1 MEFRDNAAITAF
13 RDEVRAFIEHDLT
26 DDERSFEG
34 MGVPGDEA
42 LERVYSVRKKLAAR
56 GWSAP
61 AWPKE
66 YGGMGAT
73 YRQQAVFNEE
83 LSYHRV
89 PGPDFIG
96 INYVG
101 PTLMLYGS
109 DEQKK
114 RFLPAILS
122 GEEKWCQGYSEP
134 GSGSDLASL
143 QTRAVVDGDDFVVNG
158 QKIWTS
164 GAHRADWIFLLTRTD
179 PDAPKHRGI
188 SYLLADM
195 RSPGITVRPLVNMAG
210 SHEFNEVFFE
220 DLRIPRNQL
229 VGDMNRGWYV
239 GMATMD
245 FERSAIGGVAGNR
258 RDLEDLV
265 EMVRALPGK
274 TPGHIRSEIADRQ
287 VEVDVTRMLSVRII
301 GIQESGG
308 VPNYEASVAK
318 LFTSELNQRMARTAV
333 KALGLSGQAPARRS
347 KRSGSRR
354 TCAPCPRRSPA
365 APARSSATSWPHAAW
380 GCRGASARYRRA
392 QRTTGTAVG

>member
-1 MEFRDNAAITAF
+1 MEFREKPAIAAF
-13 RDEVRAFIEHDLT
+13 REEVRSWINNDLNE
-26 DDERSFEG
+26 DERSVEAP
-34 MGVPGDEA
+34 GVTADESYKRILA
-42 LERVYSVRKKLAAR
+42 VRKKLSDK
-56 GWSAP
+56 GWAAP

-73 YRQQAVFNEE
+73 FRQQAVFNEE

-101 PTLMLYGS
+101 PTLMLYGT
-109 DEQKK
+109 DEQKQ
-114 RFLPAILS
+114 RFLPAILA

-220 DLRIPRNQL
+220 DLRIPRAQL
-229 VGDMNRGWYV
+229 VGEMNRGWYV

-265 EMVRALPGK
+265 EEVKARPG
-274 TPGHIRSEIADRQ
+274 RVSDANRNEVADRRI
-287 VEVDVTRMLSVRII
+287 EIEVTRLLSLRII
-301 GIQESGG
+301 GIQESGN
-308 VPNYEASVAK
+308 VPNHEASIAK
-318 LFTSELNQRMARTAV
+318 LFTTELNQRIARTALHILGMDGQSPRQHSHSRWTQQYLRTV
-333 KALGLSGQAPARRS
+333 SATIAGGTSEIQRNIIATRGLGL
-347 KRSGSRR
+347 
-354 TCAPCPRRSPA
+354 PR
-365 APARSSATSWPHAAW
+365 
-380 GCRGASARYRRA
+380 G
-392 QRTTGTAVG
+392 

>member
-1 MEFRDNAAITAF
+1 MEFREKPQIAAF
-13 RDEVRAFIEHDLT
+13 RDEVRDWINTLSPE
-26 DDERSFEG
+26 ERSIEG
-34 MGVPGDEA
+34 FGGGDEA
-42 LERVYSVRKKLAAR
+42 AYERVLSVRKKMAAR
-56 GWSAP
+56 GWAAP

-73 YRQQAVFNEE
+73 VRQQAVFNEE

-101 PTLMLYGS
+101 PTLMLYGT

-114 RFLPAILS
+114 RFLPPILA

-143 QTRAVVDGDDFVVNG
+143 QTRAVVDGDEFVVNG

-164 GAHRADWIFLLTRTD
+164 GAHRAYWIFLLVRTD

-195 RSPGITVRPLVNMAG
+195 KSPGITVRPLINMAG
-210 SHEFNEVFFE
+210 SHEFNETFFE
-220 DLRIPRNQL
+220 DLRIPRDQL
-229 VGDMNRGWYV
+229 VGEMNRGWYV

-258 RDLEDLV
+258 RDHEDLV
-265 EMVRALPGK
+265 GDLMEQPAEVRAK
-274 TPGHIRSEIADRQ
+274 HRAEVADRR
-287 VEVDVTRMLSVRII
+287 VEVEVTRMLSMRII
-301 GIQESGG
+301 SIQENGG
-308 VPNYEASVAK
+308 VPNYEASIAK
-318 LFTSELNQRMARTAV
+318 LFTSELNQRMARTAM
-333 KALGLSGQAPARRS
+333 KALGLQGQAPRKPQHARWMQS
-347 KRSGSRR
+347 YLR
-354 TCAPCPRRSPA
+354 TV
-365 APARSSATSWPHAAW
+365 SATIAGGTSEIQRNIVAT
-380 GCRGASARYRRA
+380 RGLGLPR
-392 QRTTGTAVG
+392 G

>member
-1 MEFRDNAAITAF
+1 MDFRDTTEITEF
-13 RDEVRAFIEHDLT
+13 RDEVRSFINNDLT
-26 DDERSFEG
+26 AEERSTDA
-34 MGVPGDEA
+34 MGIANDEA
-42 LERVYSVRKKLAAR
+42 MARVMSVRSKLARR

-73 YRQQAVFNEE
+73 FRQQAVFNEE
-83 LSYHRV
+83 LSYNRV

-101 PTLMLYGS
+101 PTLMLYGT

-164 GAHRADWIFLLTRTD
+164 GAHRADWIFLLARTD

-220 DLRIPRNQL
+220 DLRVPRSQL
-229 VGDMNRGWYV
+229 IGDMNRGWYV

-245 FERSAIGGVAGNR
+245 FERSALGGNAANR

-265 EMVRALPGK
+265 EVAKARPG
-274 TPGHIRSEIADRQ
+274 GLDSQHRSELADRQ
-287 VEVDVTRMLSVRII
+287 VEVEVTRLLSLRII

-308 VPNYEASVAK
+308 VPNHEASIAK
-318 LFTSELNQRMARTAV
+318 LFTSELSQRLARTAV
-333 KALGLSGQAPARRS
+333 RILGMDGQAPTDGTKTKWSQAYL
-347 KRSGSRR
+347 R
-354 TCAPCPRRSPA
+354 TV
-365 APARSSATSWPHAAW
+365 SATIAGGTSEIQRNIIAT
-380 GCRGASARYRRA
+380 RGLGLPR
-392 QRTTGTAVG
+392 G

>member
-1 MEFRDNAAITAF
+1 MEFREKPAIAAF
-13 RDEVRAFIEHDLT
+13 REDVRNWIQDDLSE
-26 DDERSFEG
+26 DERSVEA
-34 MGVPGDEA
+34 PGLTPDESY
-42 LERVYSVRKKLAAR
+42 ERVLSVRKKLSDK
-56 GWSAP
+56 GWAAP

-73 YRQQAVFNEE
+73 VRQQAVFNEE

-101 PTLMLYGS
+101 PTLMLYGT

-114 RFLPAILS
+114 RFLPAILA

-143 QTRAVVDGDDFVVNG
+143 QTRAVVDGDEFVVNG

-195 RSPGITVRPLVNMAG
+195 HSPGIQVRPLVNMAG

-220 DLRIPRNQL
+220 DLRIPRAQL
-229 VGDMNRGWYV
+229 VGEMNRGWYV

-265 EMVRALPGK
+265 EEVK
-274 TPGHIRSEIADRQ
+274 TRKGSVTDVNRSEVADRR
-287 VEVDVTRMLSVRII
+287 VEIEVTRLLSLRILS
-301 GIQESGG
+301 IQESGG
-308 VPNYEASVAK
+308 VPNHEASIAK
-318 LFTSELNQRMARTAV
+318 LFTTELNQRIARTALHV
-333 KALGLSGQAPARRS
+333 LGMDGQAPRQHSHS
-347 KRSGSRR
+347 KWTQQYLR
-354 TCAPCPRRSPA
+354 TVAATIAGGTSEIQRNIIATRGLGLPR
-365 APARSSATSWPHAAW
+365 
-380 GCRGASARYRRA
+380 G
-392 QRTTGTAVG
+392 

>member
-1 MEFRDNAAITAF
+1 MAF
-13 RDEVRAFIEHDLT
+13 RDEVRAFIEHDLSE
-26 DDERSFEG
+26 DERSFEG
-34 MGVPGDEA
+34 MGIPGDEA
-42 LERVYSVRKKLAAR
+42 LERVYSVRRKLAAR

-61 AWPKE
+61 AWPRE

-109 DEQKK
+109 DEQKR

-265 EMVRALPGK
+265 EMVRALPGE
-274 TPGHIRSEIADRQ
+274 TPGHIRHEIADRR

-333 KALGLSGQAPARRS
+333 KALGLSGQAP
-347 KRSGSRR
+347 R
-354 TCAPCPRRSPA
+354 TAIEEKWKQAYLRTVSSTIAGGTSEIQRNIVATRGLGLPR
-365 APARSSATSWPHAAW
+365 
-380 GCRGASARYRRA
+380 G
-392 QRTTGTAVG
+392 

>member
-1 MEFRDNAAITAF
+1 MEFREKPAIAAF
-13 RDEVRAFIEHDLT
+13 REDVRNWIQDDLSE
-26 DDERSFEG
+26 DERSVEA
-34 MGVPGDEA
+34 PGLTPDESY
-42 LERVYSVRKKLAAR
+42 ERVLSVRKKLSDK
-56 GWSAP
+56 GWAAP

-73 YRQQAVFNEE
+73 VRQQAVFNEE

-101 PTLMLYGS
+101 PTLMLYGT

-114 RFLPAILS
+114 RFLPAILA

-143 QTRAVVDGDDFVVNG
+143 QTRAVVDGDEFVVNG

-195 RSPGITVRPLVNMAG
+195 HSPGIQVRPLVNMAG

-220 DLRIPRNQL
+220 DLRIPRAQL
-229 VGDMNRGWYV
+229 VGEMNRGWYV

-265 EMVRALPGK
+265 EEVKVRKGSV
-274 TPGHIRSEIADRQ
+274 TDVNRGEVADRR
-287 VEVDVTRMLSVRII
+287 VEIEVTRLLSLRILS
-301 GIQESGG
+301 IQESGG
-308 VPNYEASVAK
+308 VPNHEASIAK
-318 LFTSELNQRMARTAV
+318 LFTTELNQRIARTALHV
-333 KALGLSGQAPARRS
+333 LGMDGQAPRQHSHS
-347 KRSGSRR
+347 KWTQQYLR
-354 TCAPCPRRSPA
+354 TVAATIAGGTSEIQRNIIATRGLGLPR
-365 APARSSATSWPHAAW
+365 
-380 GCRGASARYRRA
+380 G
-392 QRTTGTAVG
+392 

>member
-1 MEFRDNAAITAF
+1 MEFREKPAIAAF
-13 RDEVRAFIEHDLT
+13 REDVRNWIQDDLS
-26 DDERSFEG
+26 DDERSVEA
-34 MGVPGDEA
+34 PGLTPDESY
-42 LERVYSVRKKLAAR
+42 ERVLSVRKKLSDK
-56 GWSAP
+56 GWAAP

-73 YRQQAVFNEE
+73 VRQQAVFNEE

-101 PTLMLYGS
+101 PTLMLYGT

-114 RFLPAILS
+114 RFLPAILA

-143 QTRAVVDGDDFVVNG
+143 QTRAVVDGDEFVVNG

-195 RSPGITVRPLVNMAG
+195 HSPGIQVRPLVNMAG

-220 DLRIPRNQL
+220 DLRIPRAQL
-229 VGDMNRGWYV
+229 VGEMNRGWYV

-265 EMVRALPGK
+265 EEVKARKGSV
-274 TPGHIRSEIADRQ
+274 TDVNRSEVADRR
-287 VEVDVTRMLSVRII
+287 VEIEVTRLLSLRILS
-301 GIQESGG
+301 IQESGG
-308 VPNYEASVAK
+308 VPNHEASIAK
-318 LFTSELNQRMARTAV
+318 LFTTELNQRIARTALHI
-333 KALGLSGQAPARRS
+333 LGMDGQAPRQHSHS
-347 KRSGSRR
+347 KWTQQYLR
-354 TCAPCPRRSPA
+354 TVAATIAGGTSEIQRNIIATRGLGLPR
-365 APARSSATSWPHAAW
+365 
-380 GCRGASARYRRA
+380 G
-392 QRTTGTAVG
+392 

>member
-1 MEFRDNAAITAF
+1 MEFREKPAIAAF
-13 RDEVRAFIEHDLT
+13 REEVRSWIKNDLNE
-26 DDERSFEG
+26 DERSIEA
-34 MGVPGDEA
+34 PGLTPDESYKRILA
-42 LERVYSVRKKLAAR
+42 VRKKLSAK
-56 GWSAP
+56 GWAAP

-66 YGGMGAT
+66 FGGMGAT
-73 YRQQAVFNEE
+73 FRQQAVFNEE

-101 PTLMLYGS
+101 PTLMLYGT
-109 DEQKK
+109 DEQKQ
-114 RFLPAILS
+114 RFLPAILA
-122 GEEKWCQGYSEP
+122 GDEKWCQGYSEP

-164 GAHRADWIFLLTRTD
+164 GAHRADWIFMLTRTD

-220 DLRIPRNQL
+220 DLRIPRAQI
-229 VGDMNRGWYV
+229 VGEMNRGWYV

-265 EMVRALPGK
+265 DEVKARLG
-274 TPGHIRSEIADRQ
+274 GVSGSNRGEVADRRI
-287 VEVDVTRMLSVRII
+287 EIEVTRLLSLRILSM
-301 GIQESGG
+301 QEAGK
-308 VPNYEASVAK
+308 VHKV
-318 LFTSELNQRMARTAV
+318 TA
-333 KALGLSGQAPARRS
+333 
-347 KRSGSRR
+347 
-354 TCAPCPRRSPA
+354 
-365 APARSSATSWPHAAW
+365 
-380 GCRGASARYRRA
+380 GA
-392 QRTTGTAVG
+392 

>member
-1 MEFRDNAAITAF
+1 MEFRDSPAITAF
-13 RDEVRAFIEHDLT
+13 RDEVRSFIEHDLT
-26 DDERSFEG
+26 DEERTSEG
-34 MGVPGDEA
+34 MGMPGDDA
-42 LERVYSVRKKLAAR
+42 LERVYAVRRKLAAR

-101 PTLMLYGS
+101 PTLMLYGT

-114 RFLPAILS
+114 RYLPPILS

-220 DLRIPRNQL
+220 DLRVPRSQL

-265 EMVRALPGK
+265 DMVKALPSG
-274 TPGHIRSEIADRQ
+274 TPGHVRNEIADRQ
-287 VEVDVTRMLSVRII
+287 VEVDVTRMLSLRII

-308 VPNYEASVAK
+308 VPNYEASAAK

-333 KALGLSGQAPARRS
+333 KALGLAGQAPQNAMQEKWKQS
-347 KRSGSRR
+347 YLR
-354 TCAPCPRRSPA
+354 TVSSTIAGGTSEIQRNIIATRGLGLPR
-365 APARSSATSWPHAAW
+365 
-380 GCRGASARYRRA
+380 G
-392 QRTTGTAVG
+392 

>member
-1 MEFRDNAAITAF
+1 MEFRETPTITAF
-13 RDEVRAFIEHDLT
+13 REEVRSFIFNDLSAE
-26 DDERSFEG
+26 ERDFEG
-34 MGVPGDEA
+34 SVSAEDAA
-42 LERVYSVRKKLAAR
+42 LRTASVRKKLSAR

-73 YRQQAVFNEE
+73 VRQQAVFNEE
-83 LSYHRV
+83 LSYNRV

-96 INYVG
+96 VNYVG
-101 PTLMLYGS
+101 PTLMLYGT

-114 RFLPAILS
+114 RYLPAVLS

-164 GAHRADWIFLLTRTD
+164 GAHRADMIFLLVRTD

-195 RSPGITVRPLVNMAG
+195 KSPGITVRPLVNMAG

-220 DLRIPRNQL
+220 DLRVPRSQM
-229 VGDMNRGWYV
+229 VGEMNRGWYV

-245 FERSAIGGVAGNR
+245 FERSALGSVAGNR

-265 EMVRALPGK
+265 DELKSQSADTRAK
-274 TPGHIRSEIADRQ
+274 YRTDVADRRIE
-287 VEVDVTRMLSVRII
+287 VEVTRMLSMRILS
-301 GIQESGG
+301 IQEKGG
-308 VPNYEASVAK
+308 VPNHEASIAK
-318 LFTSELNQRMARTAV
+318 LFTTELNQRIAKSAV
-333 KALGLSGQAPARRS
+333 KILGLSGQAPRTPAQARWMHAYL
-347 KRSGSRR
+347 R
-354 TCAPCPRRSPA
+354 TV
-365 APARSSATSWPHAAW
+365 SATIAGGTSEIQRNIVAT
-380 GCRGASARYRRA
+380 RGLGLPR
-392 QRTTGTAVG
+392 G

>member
-1 MEFRDNAAITAF
+1 MEFREKPAIAAF
-13 RDEVRAFIEHDLT
+13 REDVRNWIQDDLSE
-26 DDERSFEG
+26 DERSVEA
-34 MGVPGDEA
+34 PGLTPDESY
-42 LERVYSVRKKLAAR
+42 ERVLSVRKKLSDK
-56 GWSAP
+56 GWAAP

-73 YRQQAVFNEE
+73 VRQQAVFNEE

-101 PTLMLYGS
+101 PTLMLYGT

-114 RFLPAILS
+114 RFLPAILA

-143 QTRAVVDGDDFVVNG
+143 QTRAVVDGDEFVVNG

-195 RSPGITVRPLVNMAG
+195 HSPGIQVRPLVNMAG

-220 DLRIPRNQL
+220 DLRIPRAQL
-229 VGDMNRGWYV
+229 VGEMNRGWYV

-265 EMVRALPGK
+265 EEVKARKGSV
-274 TPGHIRSEIADRQ
+274 TDVNRSEVADRR
-287 VEVDVTRMLSVRII
+287 VEIEVTRLLSLRILS
-301 GIQESGG
+301 IQESGG
-308 VPNYEASVAK
+308 VPNHEASIAK
-318 LFTSELNQRMARTAV
+318 LFTTELNQRIARTALHI
-333 KALGLSGQAPARRS
+333 LGMDGQAPRQHSHS
-347 KRSGSRR
+347 KWTQQYLR
-354 TCAPCPRRSPA
+354 TVAATIAGGTSEIQRNIIATRGLGLPR
-365 APARSSATSWPHAAW
+365 
-380 GCRGASARYRRA
+380 G
-392 QRTTGTAVG
+392 

>member
-1 MEFRDNAAITAF
+1 MEFREKPAIAAF
-13 RDEVRAFIEHDLT
+13 REDVRNWIQDDLSE
-26 DDERSFEG
+26 DERSVEA
-34 MGVPGDEA
+34 PGLTPDESY
-42 LERVYSVRKKLAAR
+42 ERVLSVRKKLSGK
-56 GWSAP
+56 GWAAP

-73 YRQQAVFNEE
+73 VRQQAVFNEE

-101 PTLMLYGS
+101 PTLMLYGT

-114 RFLPAILS
+114 RFLPAILA

-143 QTRAVVDGDDFVVNG
+143 QTRAVVDGDEFVVNG

-195 RSPGITVRPLVNMAG
+195 HSPGIQVRPLVNMAG

-220 DLRIPRNQL
+220 DLRIPRAQL
-229 VGDMNRGWYV
+229 VGEMNRGWYV

-265 EMVRALPGK
+265 EEVKARKGSV
-274 TPGHIRSEIADRQ
+274 TDVNRSEVADRR
-287 VEVDVTRMLSVRII
+287 VEIEVTRLLSLRILS
-301 GIQESGG
+301 IQESGG
-308 VPNYEASVAK
+308 VPNHEASIAK
-318 LFTSELNQRMARTAV
+318 LFTTELNQRIARTALHV
-333 KALGLSGQAPARRS
+333 LGMDGQAPRQHSHS
-347 KRSGSRR
+347 KWTQQYLR
-354 TCAPCPRRSPA
+354 TVAATIAGGTSEIQRNIIATRGLGLPR
-365 APARSSATSWPHAAW
+365 
-380 GCRGASARYRRA
+380 G
-392 QRTTGTAVG
+392 

>member
-1 MEFRDNAAITAF
+1 MDFRDRPEITAF
-13 RDEVRAFIEHDLT
+13 RQEVQDFIANDLT
-26 DDERSFEG
+26 EDERGLDAADLNEGDNFERTL
-34 MGVPGDEA
+34 A
-42 LERVYSVRKKLAAR
+42 VRKKLAGK

-61 AWPKE
+61 AWPVE

-73 YRQQAVFNEE
+73 VRQQAVFSEE
-83 LSYHRV
+83 LSYNRV
-89 PGPDFIG
+89 PSLDFIG

-101 PTLMLYGS
+101 PTLMLYGT

-164 GAHRADWIFLLTRTD
+164 GAHRADWVFMLTRTD

-188 SYLLADM
+188 SYLLVDV
-195 RSPGITVRPLVNMAG
+195 RSPGIQIRPLVNMAD

-220 DLRIPRNQL
+220 DLRIPKAQL
-229 VGDMNRGWYV
+229 VGEMNRGWYV

-258 RDLEDLV
+258 RDLDDLV
-265 EMVRALPGK
+265 EEMQARNQPASDGQRLAVAERKLEA
-274 TPGHIRSEIADRQ
+274 E
-287 VEVDVTRMLSVRII
+287 VTRLLSLRII
-301 GIQESGG
+301 SIQESGG
-308 VPNYEASVAK
+308 VPNHEASIAK
-318 LFTSELNQRMARTAV
+318 LFTSELNQRIAATALKLLGMDAQALHGKKNSRWTHSYLWDV
-333 KALGLSGQAPARRS
+333 ASTIGGGTSEIQRNIIATRGLGL
-347 KRSGSRR
+347 
-354 TCAPCPRRSPA
+354 PR
-365 APARSSATSWPHAAW
+365 
-380 GCRGASARYRRA
+380 G
-392 QRTTGTAVG
+392 

>member
-1 MEFRDNAAITAF
+1 MEFREKPEIAAF
-13 RDEVRAFIEHDLT
+13 REEVRGWIGTLSPE
-26 DDERSFEG
+26 ERDIDGFGNAGEG
-34 MGVPGDEA
+34 SY
-42 LERVYSVRKKLAAR
+42 ERVLAVRKKLAER

-61 AWPKE
+61 AWPKQ

-73 YRQQAVFNEE
+73 VRQQAVFNEE

-89 PGPDFIG
+89 PGPDVIG

-101 PTLMLYGS
+101 PTLMLYGN
-109 DEQKK
+109 DEQKQ
-114 RFLPAILS
+114 RFLPPILA

-143 QTRAVVDGDDFVVNG
+143 QTRAVLDGDEFVVNG

-164 GAHRADWIFLLTRTD
+164 GAHRADWIFMLVRTD

-195 RSPGITVRPLVNMAG
+195 KSPGITVRPLINMAN

-220 DLRIPRNQL
+220 DLRIPRDQL
-229 VGDMNRGWYV
+229 VGEMNRGWYV

-265 EMVRALPGK
+265 AELQSRPAD
-274 TPGHIRSEIADRQ
+274 IREKYRTEVADRR
-287 VEVDVTRMLSVRII
+287 VEVEVTRMLSMRII
-301 GIQESGG
+301 SIQESGN

-318 LFTSELNQRMARTAV
+318 LFTSELNQRMARTGMKV
-333 KALGLSGQAPARRS
+333 LGLD
-347 KRSGSRR
+347 
-354 TCAPCPRRSPA
+354 
-365 APARSSATSWPHAAW
+365 
-380 GCRGASARYRRA
+380 
-392 QRTTGTAVG
+392 GTAPRTPLHEKWTHAYLRTVPATIAGGTSEIQRNIIATRGLGLPRG